1 MTAATYTS
9 DLSDISLFE
18 STTNVSAYGGGAA
31 GLTAETEFAMEGT
44 NAVDKQVTSSAE
56 KGFMYDA
63 GTDFTIGAD
72 DHFYIWMYSSVFGI
86 NDTYQ
91 NRGIHVSIG
100 DSTSAFVKFHVD
112 GINTLPFGGGKPYA
126 VRFVNTSSTNQRT
139 LVSTP
144 GTTPQT
150 IGGGLN
156 VTGNSKDVNLGI
168 DGARIG
174 WGYTITN
181 GTGADPEADFAGIE
195 SDDSSTSEGV
205 LQLAN
210 GGYNLTGKLKI
221 GSTATECEF
230 KDANT
235 NIYILSSFHHLSDFA
250 EILIEN
256 ASSIVTLTNV
266 SFISIPDPFPADG
279 SVTTNRGRLE
289 VVTDTATLTFKNVSF
304 IGTNDTVLGSGSTLD
319 SCNWISTGRIDLN
332 EADISG
338 SNIITSTVAADE
350 GAIFDDRTTTAATS
364 ISELDNCT
372 ISQGTNAHHAIRF
385 GANVNDEITLTGIE
399 FTGFSSSPDVNGSTL
414 RFDATS
420 GSMNVNLVN
429 CTVDG
434 NPATDANV
442 GVDDAAGITVTLVV
456 SPKTTKVNVVSSSGA
471 DIQDARVFL
480 ETSDNG
486 GGSGLAYQAATS
498 TLTQTGG
505 TATLT
510 SSTAHGLKT
519 NDYVVVRGANVE
531 GYNKTAQ
538 ITVSST
544 TVFTYSVGAGI
555 GSPAGGTPVFS
566 YCPISGLTDSN
577 GEIQSSKT
585 WPASQ
590 GLTGW
595 VRKST
600 ASPYYKETM
609 LSVSDA
615 SGGTDLLVAL
625 QPDD

>member
-9 DLSDISLFE
+9 DLSDVFLFE
-18 STTNVSAYGGGAA
+18 GTGSVSAYGGGAA

-56 KGFMYDA
+56 KGFMYDN
-63 GTDFTIGAD
+63 TTNFTIGAD

-100 DSTSAFVKFHVD
+100 DDTSNFVKFHVD
-112 GINTLPFGGGKPYA
+112 GINTLPFGGGKSYA
-126 VRFVNTSSTNQRT
+126 VRFVNTASTNQRT

-144 GTTPQT
+144 GTTPSW

-181 GTGADPEADFAGIE
+181 GTGADTEADFAGIE

-230 KDANT
+230 KDSNT
-235 NIYILSSFHHLSDFA
+235 NIYILSSFHHLADFA

-266 SFISIPDPFPADG
+266 SFISIPDPFPVDG

-289 VVTDTATLTFKNVSF
+289 VITDTATLTFQNVSF
-304 IGTNDTVLGSGSTLD
+304 IGTSDTVLGSSSTLS
-319 SCNWISTGRIDLN
+319 SCNWIGTGRIDLN

-350 GAIFDDRTTTAATS
+350 GAIYDNRTTTGATS
-364 ISELDNCT
+364 VSELEGCT

-385 GANVNDEITLTGIE
+385 GTNVDDNLTLTGIE
-399 FTGFSSSPDVNGSTL
+399 FTGFSSSDDVDGSTL
-414 RFDATS
+414 RFDATT
-420 GSMNVNLVN
+420 GSINVSLVD

-434 NPATDANV
+434 NPASDANV
-442 GVDDAAGITVTLVV
+442 GVDAGAGFSVTLVV
-456 SPKTTKVNVVSSSGA
+456 SPKTTKVTVENSAGTF
-471 DIQDARVFL
+471 IQDARVFL
-480 ETSDNG
+480 QTSDTG
-486 GGSGLAYQAATS
+486 GGSGFPYDAATS

-510 SSTAHGLKT
+510 ASAAHGLAT
-519 NDYVVVRGANVE
+519 NDYVVVRDAGDE
-531 GYNKTAQ
+531 YYNKVAQ
-538 ITVSST
+538 ITVTST
-544 TVFTYSVGAGI
+544 TVFTYSVDSGA
-555 GSPAGGTPVFS
+555 SASAGGTPVFS
-566 YCPISGLTDSN
+566 YVAVYGLTDVN
-577 GEIQSSKT
+577 GEVQSSKT
-585 WPASQ
+585 WSASQ
-590 GLTGW
+590 GLSGW

-600 ASPYYKETM
+600 TSPYYKETM
-609 LSVSDA
+609 LSVADA

-625 QPDD
+625 QSDE